1 MPFHAS
7 KVVKILIKIPMTSLK
22 LIMGTFSYAVQ
33 PAIRSLR
40 KVLLLAAGCLELLG
54 FLAGLAQ

>member
-1 MPFHAS
+1 
-7 KVVKILIKIPMTSLK
+7 MTSLK

-40 KVLLLAAGCLELLG
+40 KVLLLAAGCLELPG
-54 FLAGLAQ
+54 FLTGLALRQVVHDRRTYEH

>member
-1 MPFHAS
+1 
-7 KVVKILIKIPMTSLK
+7 MTSIK

-40 KVLLLAAGCLELLG
+40 KVLLLAAGCLELPG